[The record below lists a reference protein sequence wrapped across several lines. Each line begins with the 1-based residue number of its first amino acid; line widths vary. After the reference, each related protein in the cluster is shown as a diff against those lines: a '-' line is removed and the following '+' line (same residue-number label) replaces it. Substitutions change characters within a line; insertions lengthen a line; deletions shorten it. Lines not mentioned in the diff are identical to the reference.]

1 MLRPIPNANCRRVVA
16 AALGWLAAAL
26 PHFL

>member
-1 MLRPIPNANCRRVVA
+1 MLGPIPNAGCRRVVA